1 MLQLKFSH
9 LNKDKFRHSFK
20 EALSPICGCGS
31 GTEAKD
37 HFFLCW
43 PFFVINRQRPLN
55 NLVKIDPSLRN
66 LKNELLLDIILYGSD
81 RYKETVNKEIF
92 FMQLVLSKIPS
103 AFKTTF

>member
-20 EALSPICGCGS
+20 EALSPMCGCGS

-43 PFFVINRQRPLN
+43 PFFAIHRQKPLHN
-55 NLVKIDPSLRN
+55 SLKIDPSLRN

-81 RYKETVNKEIF
+81 KYKDTVNKEILF
-92 FMQLVLSKIPS
+92 HAISFIKNTKR
-103 AFKTTF
+103 F

>member
-20 EALSPICGCGS
+20 EALSPLRGCGS

-43 PFFVINRQRPLN
+43 PFFAIHRQKPLHN
-55 NLVKIDPSLRN
+55 SFKIDPSLRN

-81 RYKETVNKEIF
+81 KYKNTANKEKNFHAISF
-92 FMQLVLSKIPS
+92 IKNTKCF
-103 AFKTTF
+103 